1 MNKPSYVYIASPL
14 FHPLDLETIQSVE
27 NMLERHGIKYF
38 SPRKEGGDLAAIPPA
53 ERQAAAKKMYDMNVY
68 AIRDCDLI
76 IVNLD
81 PTAKYP
87 TPVSDL
93 GTVWEQGMA
102 YGMKVAGMEK
112 KIVSFGTGGQ
122 RCNIMLAFSTDTH
135 INGISSLEKFF
146 DEWLVEGL
154 DYETLCQ
161 HYHRPHGDME

>member
-53 ERQAAAKKMYDMNVY
+53 ERQAAAKKMYDMNMQ
-68 AIRDCDLI
+68 AILECDLM

-93 GTVWEQGMA
+93 GTVFEEG
-102 YGMKVAGMEK
+102 VATHK
-112 KIVSFGTGGQ
+112 KCMGLNQKIISFGTKGQ
-122 RCNIMLAFSTDTH
+122 RCNIMLAFSSDCH
-135 INGISSLEKFF
+135 CSSLKSLESLFSEWIDNNEKFE
-146 DEWLVEGL
+146 DVCEK
-154 DYETLCQ
+154 
-161 HYHRPHGDME
+161 HNKPHGDLE